1 MKSLKRN
8 PLVSIIINNYNYA
21 QFLPNAI
28 DSALNQTY
36 KNIEIIVIDDC
47 SEDNSKDI
55 ILSYGD
61 RVKPII
67 FTNRN
72 KSKHPNFN
80 QIYCINKAFEISN
93 GDVICLLD
101 SDDYFAN
108 EKVSNIIDA
117 HKKNP
122 NAVLVQ
128 DFFTEVDVKGIPTG
142 KIRPKIKKVDS
153 IIEYYLQSNDILNL
167 FAQTSALSFKED
179 YLKRMLPIEAD
190 ELDEVWLDVRLT
202 RPAPLFGDVVTLDAP
217 YTYYRNHGANDSL
230 CLKDNKILYRR
241 LNQMYEYVNYYLYK
255 YLNTKI
261 HPEKKNIH
269 YCIIKFMANPTIGNF
284 RAIIKIIMTHIYSW
298 FKL

>member
-1 MKSLKRN
+1 MKSLEKN
-8 PLVSIIINNYNYA
+8 PFVSIIINNYNYA

-28 DSALNQTY
+28 ESALNQTY

-61 RVKPII
+61 KVKPII
-67 FTNRN
+67 YTNRN

-80 QIYCINKAFEISN
+80 QIYCINKAFEISA
-93 GDVICLLD
+93 GKIICLLD

-108 EKVSNIIDA
+108 EKVANIINA
-117 HKKNP
+117 HINNP

-167 FAQTSALSFKED
+167 FAQTSALSFKKD
-179 YLKRMLPIEAD
+179 YLEKMLPIEVD
-190 ELDEVWLDVRLT
+190 EWDEVWLDVRLT
-202 RPAPLFGDVVTLDAP
+202 RPAPLFGDVVTLDTP

-261 HPEKKNIH
+261 YPEKKNIH
-269 YCIIKFMANPTIGNF
+269 YCTIKFMANPTAGNF
-284 RAIIKIIMTHIYSW
+284 KDILEIIMTRIYSW
-298 FKL
+298 LKF